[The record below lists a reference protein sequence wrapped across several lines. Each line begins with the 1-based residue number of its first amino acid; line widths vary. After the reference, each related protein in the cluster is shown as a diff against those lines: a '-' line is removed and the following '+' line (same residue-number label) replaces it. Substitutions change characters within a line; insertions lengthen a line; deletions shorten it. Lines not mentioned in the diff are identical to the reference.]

1 MHVLVS
7 GANGYFGSVTVA
19 ALAASTKISKITAL
33 VRASERFGAGESSL
47 FPDKTSIVDVKDLL
61 SGQFK
66 MDGIDAIC
74 HLAAARDSQKT
85 SDITE
90 SLQFTSALAS
100 RAIQFGVPRFI
111 NASTQAIYG
120 VRPPVWYEAD
130 SVAPVTPYGK
140 SKEQVEEIML
150 TASRGNAAFKTIS
163 LRFAK
168 LVGPSPKFR
177 ISPSELPHLF
187 AYCALNGKTL
197 SLPDDGKQKWDLMD
211 VRDAAGVIVSLL
223 DIPQQDWP
231 DVMNVGSGHQATT
244 LEVAELVDR
253 VARHEIG
260 EPFSYQ
266 LEALPGRALRNYGMS
281 IDRLRELLDW
291 VPRYALEDTI
301 RDIIALLTHTRHRN
315 SHENTVG

>member
-1 MHVLVS
+1 
-7 GANGYFGSVTVA
+7 
-19 ALAASTKISKITAL
+19 
-33 VRASERFGAGESSL
+33 
-47 FPDKTSIVDVKDLL
+47 
-61 SGQFK
+61 
-66 MDGIDAIC
+66 
-74 HLAAARDSQKT
+74 
-85 SDITE
+85 
-90 SLQFTSALAS
+90 
-100 RAIQFGVPRFI
+100 
-111 NASTQAIYG
+111 
-120 VRPPVWYEAD
+120 
-130 SVAPVTPYGK
+130 
-140 SKEQVEEIML
+140 ML

-197 SLPDDGKQKWDLMD
+197 SLPDDGKQKWDFMD

-223 DIPQQDWP
+223 ELPQQDWP
-231 DVMNVGSGHQATT
+231 EVMNVGAGHQTTT

-260 EPFSYQ
+260 KPLSYG

-281 IDRLRELLDW
+281 IDRLREFLDW
-291 VPRYALEDTI
+291 VPQYALEDTI